1 MGTCGTNNIRKIKQQ
16 KLIGVRPIPN
26 HILKVVNSQLEGSIC
41 KIYINENELG
51 SGFLCKIPFPNEF
64 NLLPALITNN
74 HVINKEFFLKNKKI
88 KISFNDDESI
98 KFLKI
103 LSERKF
109 YSNETYDISIIEVF
123 PEKDKLNNFL
133 ELDYNYNKN
142 GKESKKNI
150 YVLQYPKGNE
160 CCVSYGN
167 IKYIKEY
174 EIEHSCSTEVGSSG
188 GPIILLDTF
197 KVIGV
202 HKGSG
207 KNKEDNNYGTLLKY
221 PISEFIGNI
230 EIKNEIIIKIK
241 IEKEDLNKH
250 VYILNYPYYTN
261 EDGIRC
267 AANELKE
274 MNKENTLMFIDNRE
288 VEYEKCKKFEK
299 IGINKIKIKLKTDLV
314 NGILHV
320 SRM

>member
-1 MGTCGTNNIRKIKQQ
+1 MGTCGTKNKRKYKKQ
-16 KLIGVRPIPN
+16 KIFGVKPIPKR
-26 HILKVVNSQLEGSIC
+26 ITKIINSQLERSIC

-142 GKESKKNI
+142 GKESKQNI
-150 YVLQYPKGNE
+150 YVL
-160 CCVSYGN
+160 
-167 IKYIKEY
+167 
-174 EIEHSCSTEVGSSG
+174 
-188 GPIILLDTF
+188 
-197 KVIGV
+197 
-202 HKGSG
+202 
-207 KNKEDNNYGTLLKY
+207 
-221 PISEFIGNI
+221 
-230 EIKNEIIIKIK
+230 
-241 IEKEDLNKH
+241 
-250 VYILNYPYYTN
+250 
-261 EDGIRC
+261 
-267 AANELKE
+267 
-274 MNKENTLMFIDNRE
+274 
-288 VEYEKCKKFEK
+288 
-299 IGINKIKIKLKTDLV
+299 
-314 NGILHV
+314 
-320 SRM
+320 